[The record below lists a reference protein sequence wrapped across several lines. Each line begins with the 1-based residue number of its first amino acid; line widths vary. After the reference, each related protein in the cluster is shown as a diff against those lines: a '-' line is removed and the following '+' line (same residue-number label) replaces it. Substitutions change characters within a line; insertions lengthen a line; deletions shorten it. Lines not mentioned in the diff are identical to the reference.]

1 MSLMSVLHIN
11 NDVSLIAVLAA
22 AALLPFLLA
31 VGTCYIKFTVV
42 FTLIRNALGLQ
53 QVPSNMVINAL
64 SLILAFYVMH
74 PIVSGIHE
82 SYKALDAP
90 LTTVQGTADFLE
102 ESLGGYRAY
111 LARHSD
117 PELLAF
123 FERARA
129 TDGSA
134 VPPPGTAD
142 EDRSLT
148 ALLPAYALSELKDAF
163 LMGFYL
169 YLPFIVIDLI
179 VSSILLALGMMMM
192 SPVTISAPIKL
203 ILFVVLDGWSLLSQG
218 LIQQYMDV
226 APP

>member
-1 MSLMSVLHIN
+1 MSVVTVN
-11 NDVSLIAVLAA
+11 NDVSLIVVLGLASI
-22 AALLPFLLA
+22 LPFLIA

-74 PIVSGIHE
+74 PIIAGIYSAYQELPH
-82 SYKALDAP
+82 P
-90 LTTVQGTADFLE
+90 LTTVQSVLEFLE
-102 ESLGGYRAY
+102 HSLGDYKAY
-111 LARHSD
+111 LATHAD
-117 PELLAF
+117 PELLRF
-123 FERARA
+123 FERAQVI
-129 TDGSA
+129 DGQL
-134 VPPPGTAD
+134 VPPPGV
-142 EDRSLT
+142 EPQDRSLF

-169 YLPFIVIDLI
+169 YLPFVVVDLI
-179 VSSILLALGMMMM
+179 VSAILLALGMMMM

-218 LIQQYMDV
+218 LVLQYLSV
-226 APP
+226 PAVL

>member
-1 MSLMSVLHIN
+1 MSVVQIN

-22 AALLPFLLA
+22 AAMLPFLVA
-31 VGTCYIKFTVV
+31 VGTCYIKFSVV

-74 PIVSGIHE
+74 PIVMSVQTA
-82 SYKALDAP
+82 YQTLDQP
-90 LTTVQGTADFLE
+90 LTTVQDTVEFLDT
-102 ESLGGYRAY
+102 SLDEYRIY
-111 LARHSD
+111 LARHAD
-117 PELLAF
+117 PELLRF
-123 FERARA
+123 FERAQVNDDA
-129 TDGSA
+129 ELA
-134 VPPPGTAD
+134 AAD
-142 EDRSLT
+142 LGPESRSLS

-169 YLPFIVIDLI
+169 YLPFVVIDLI

-203 ILFVVLDGWSLLSQG
+203 ILFVVLDGWSMLSQG
-218 LIQQYMDV
+218 LVLQYMEV
-226 APP
+226 PA

>member
-1 MSLMSVLHIN
+1 MSVVQIN

-22 AALLPFLLA
+22 AAMLPFLVA
-31 VGTCYIKFTVV
+31 VGTCYIKFSVV

-74 PIVSGIHE
+74 PIVMSVQTAYQTLGQ
-82 SYKALDAP
+82 P
-90 LTTVQGTADFLE
+90 LTTVQDTVEFLDT
-102 ESLGGYRAY
+102 SLDEYRIY
-111 LARHSD
+111 LARHAD
-117 PELLAF
+117 PELLRF
-123 FERARA
+123 FERAQVNDDA
-129 TDGSA
+129 ELPA
-134 VPPPGTAD
+134 AD
-142 EDRSLT
+142 LGPESRSLS

-169 YLPFIVIDLI
+169 YLPFVVIDLI

-203 ILFVVLDGWSLLSQG
+203 ILFVVLDGWSMLSQG
-218 LIQQYMDV
+218 LVLQYMEV
-226 APP
+226 PA

>member
-1 MSLMSVLHIN
+1 MSVMHIN

-22 AALLPFLLA
+22 AAMLPFLIA

-74 PIVSGIHE
+74 PIIAGVQTAYAE
-82 SYKALDAP
+82 LDAP
-90 LTTVQGTADFLE
+90 LTTVQGTADFLDD
-102 ESLGGYRAY
+102 SLGDYRAY
-111 LARHSD
+111 LARHAD
-117 PELLAF
+117 ADLLDF

-134 VPPPGTAD
+134 VSAPGAAP
-142 EDRSLT
+142 EDRSLF

-169 YLPFIVIDLI
+169 YLPFVVVDLI

-203 ILFVVLDGWSLLSQG
+203 VLFVVMDGWSLLSQG
-218 LIQQYMDV
+218 LVLQYLDV
-226 APP
+226 APA